1 MTVTH
6 KSNWKLLSHFFN
18 HLHTYIQ
25 LKFYAM
31 FNNPDD
37 IRIDDNSLG
46 TAVCEDER
54 EIEYDGSTVRVF
66 MSCNVVFSFFCVI
79 FLLPMMVGSVCSK
92 IDAAINKEQNHANLA
107 AFVLT
112 GLVFSTFVV
121 VLDIIALVLIAEGKH
136 EFSRHSN
143 VSSLTFVIITAVFD
157 AIAVLIAYIILIY
170 LGLSKRIQE
179 KILKC
184 GEKIVAACCKK
195 IVEDEQS
202 WNLWIVASMCFAPLF
217 CIASHSGYIIVAWV
231 SDTQHA
237 GPVTSF
243 YLISFLYYFIIFR
256 QLYKFFSKVKPTSCP
271 LLCCCSYLFSCCSY
285 LFSCC
290 SYLFCCCCSKKDDEE
305 GGGGG
310 EEGGEGGGGG
320 EEGGGEE
327 GGEGGGGEEEEGGEE
342 GGGEGKGNVS
352 TFNVSAFFIVTSLAL
367 IPVGMEIYMI
377 YSLKALP
384 AIVSAA
390 PTGVYHIVQLAFIV
404 ITGLFTYKLFYTED
418 EPKQFAK
425 AFVENF
431 KTANIQD
438 KMLVKDAHYIEA
450 SGKILGGVA
459 FRIMQQNTS
468 QGSTDQKQRNSNE
481 GSPLFVTPM

>member
-46 TAVCEDER
+46 TAVCEDEH
-54 EIEYDGSTVRVF
+54 EMEYDGSTVRVF

-121 VLDIIALVLIAEGKH
+121 VLDIIALVLIVEGKH

-231 SDTQHA
+231 SDTPHA

-256 QLYKFFSKVKPTSCP
+256 QLYKLFSKVKPTSCP
-271 LLCCCSYLFSCCSY
+271 LLCCCSYLF
-285 LFSCC
+285 
-290 SYLFCCCCSKKDDEE
+290 CCCYSKKDE

-310 EEGGEGGGGG
+310 GG
-320 EEGGGEE
+320 
-327 GGEGGGGEEEEGGEE
+327 
-342 GGGEGKGNVS
+342 GGGEGKGGEGKES

-367 IPVGMEIYMI
+367 IPVGMEVYMI

-404 ITGLFTYKLFYTED
+404 ITGFFTYKLFYTED

-438 KMLVKDAHYIEA
+438 KMFVKDAHYIEA

-468 QGSTDQKQRNSNE
+468 QGSTD
-481 GSPLFVTPM
+481 